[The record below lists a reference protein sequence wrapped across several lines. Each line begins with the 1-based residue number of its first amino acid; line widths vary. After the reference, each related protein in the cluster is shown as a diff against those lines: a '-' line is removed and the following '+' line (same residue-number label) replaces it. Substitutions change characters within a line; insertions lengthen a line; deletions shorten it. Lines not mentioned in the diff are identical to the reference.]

1 MSLLRLQEAFKR
13 PSPSSKVKSR
23 DVFRDEMEFTN
34 RIRQQNSPA
43 ASGEEQFHNSP
54 EGQWDKIQPNPN
66 KKYVCKAVFK
76 GASQKVSENFTVFRK
91 FQKMGGTSVGD
102 AEEWRER
109 SGTSG
114 ISRNW
119 NCPSRACKMPT
130 LASRFFCCF
139 FSTKVYKTSLSERCV
154 V

>member
-23 DVFRDEMEFTN
+23 DVFRDEMEFTR
-34 RIRQQNSPA
+34 RIHQRNSPA

-76 GASQKVSENFTVFRK
+76 GASQKVSEKFTVFRNP
-91 FQKMGGTSVGD
+91 KMGGTSVVD

-109 SGTSG
+109 
-114 ISRNW
+114 N
-119 NCPSRACKMPT
+119 
-130 LASRFFCCF
+130 
-139 FSTKVYKTSLSERCV
+139 
-154 V
+154 